1 MNTIYI
7 LWLRQIKRFLR
18 SGIRIVMGFVQP
30 LIYMLALGYG
40 LNAVFQQSGKG
51 SYIQFIVPGIIVQ
64 TIMFTSM
71 FWGANII
78 WDKQFGF
85 LKEMLVAPVS
95 RTKIMFGSVLGG
107 ATISLVQGII
117 LFIIALLLG
126 FHPVNWAYL
135 PLTVLFMGMLAL
147 AVIGFSAGIGAV
159 VNDMQA
165 FVAVNN
171 FLLIPLFF
179 LSSALFPLD
188 SVPTAMKIIASF
200 NPISYAVDAIR
211 FTLINQSHFGLPMD
225 FAVLTVTVILLMTF
239 GSYRFRQ
246 IQA

>member
-1 MNTIYI
+1 MSTIYI
-7 LWLRQIKRFLR
+7 LWLRQIKRFSR
-18 SGIRIVMGFVQP
+18 SGIRILMGFVQP
-30 LIYMLALGYG
+30 LVYMLALGYG
-40 LNAVFQQSGKG
+40 LNSVFQQSGKG

-85 LKEMLVAPVS
+85 LRETLVAPVS
-95 RTKIMFGSVLGG
+95 RMKIMLGSALGG
-107 ATISLVQGII
+107 ATISLIQGII
-117 LFIIALLLG
+117 LFGISIVLG
-126 FHPVNWAYL
+126 FRPYNWAYV
-135 PLTVLFMGMLAL
+135 PLAIAFMGMLSL
-147 AVIGFSAGIGAV
+147 AIVGFSAGIGAV

-188 SVPTAMKIIASF
+188 NVPQVMKIIAYV

-211 FTLINQSHFGLPMD
+211 FTLIHQTHFGLPTD
-225 FAVLTVTVILLMTF
+225 FAVLCATLVVLMSF
-239 GSYRFRQ
+239 GSYRFKQ

>member
-1 MNTIYI
+1 MSTIYI
-7 LWLRQIKRFLR
+7 LWLRQIKRFSR

-30 LIYMLALGYG
+30 LVYMLALGYG
-40 LNAVFQQSGKG
+40 LNSVFRLSGRG

-64 TIMFTSM
+64 TIMFSSM

-85 LKEMLVAPVS
+85 LKETLVAPVS
-95 RTKIMFGSVLGG
+95 RMKVMLGNVLGG
-107 ATISLVQGII
+107 ATISLIQGII
-117 LFIIALLLG
+117 LFGVSLILG
-126 FHPVNWAYL
+126 FRPYNWTYV
-135 PLTVLFMGMLAL
+135 PLAIVFMSMLCL
-147 AVIGFSAGIGAV
+147 AIISFSAGIGAV

-188 SVPTAMKIIASF
+188 SVPTAMKVIAYI
-200 NPISYAVDAIR
+200 NPISYAVYSLHT
-211 FTLINQSHFGLPMD
+211 TLINQSHFGLLTD
-225 FAVLTVTVILLMTF
+225 FTVLLGTLIALMSF
-239 GSYRFRQ
+239 GSYRFSK

>member
-1 MNTIYI
+1 MSVIYI
-7 LWLRQIKRFLR
+7 LWLRQIKRFSR

-30 LIYMLALGYG
+30 LVYMLALGYG
-40 LNAVFQQSGKG
+40 LNSVFQLSGRG

-64 TIMFTSM
+64 TIMFSSM

-85 LKEMLVAPVS
+85 LKETLVAPVS
-95 RTKIMFGSVLGG
+95 RMKIMLGSALGG
-107 ATISLVQGII
+107 ATISLIQGII
-117 LFIIALLLG
+117 LFIVAIILG
-126 FHPVNWAYL
+126 FRPYNWTYV
-135 PLTVLFMGMLAL
+135 PLAIVFMGMLSMA
-147 AVIGFSAGIGAV
+147 IISFSAGIGAV

-179 LSSALFPLD
+179 MSSALFPLD
-188 SVPTAMKIIASF
+188 GVPTVMKIIASV

-211 FTLINQSHFGLPMD
+211 MTLIHQSHFGLWND
-225 FAVLTVTVILLMTF
+225 FFVLLGTLIALLAF
-239 GSYRFRQ
+239 GSYRFKQ

>member
-1 MNTIYI
+1 MSVIYI
-7 LWLRQIKRFLR
+7 LWLRQIKRFSR
-18 SGIRIVMGFVQP
+18 SGLRIIMGFVQP
-30 LIYMLALGYG
+30 LVYMLALGYG
-40 LNAVFQQSGKG
+40 LNSVFQLSGKG

-64 TIMFTSM
+64 TIMFSSM

-85 LKEMLVAPVS
+85 LKETLVAPVS
-95 RTKIMFGSVLGG
+95 RMKIMFGSVLGG
-107 ATISLVQGII
+107 ATISLIQGIT
-117 LFIIALLLG
+117 LFIIAIILG
-126 FHPVNWAYL
+126 FRPYNWAYV
-135 PLTVLFMGMLAL
+135 PLTIVFMGMLSL
-147 AVIGFSAGIGAV
+147 AIISFSAGIGAI

-188 SVPTAMKIIASF
+188 SVPIAMKIIASV

-211 FTLINQSHFGLPMD
+211 MTLIHQSHFGLLTD
-225 FAVLTVTVILLMTF
+225 FTVLLGTLVALMSF

-246 IQA
+246 IQV

>member
-1 MNTIYI
+1 MSTIYI
-7 LWLRQIKRFLR
+7 LWLRQVKRFSR

-30 LIYMLALGYG
+30 LVYMLALGYG
-40 LNAVFQQSGKG
+40 LNSVFQHSGKG

-64 TIMFTSM
+64 TIMFSSM

-85 LKEMLVAPVS
+85 LKETLVAPVS
-95 RTKIMFGSVLGG
+95 RMKIMLGNVLGG

-117 LFIIALLLG
+117 LFFISLILG
-126 FHPVNWAYL
+126 FRPVNWEYV
-135 PLTVLFMGMLAL
+135 PLTIVFMGMLSMA
-147 AVIGFSAGIGAV
+147 IISFSAGIGAV

-188 SVPTAMKIIASF
+188 SVPQAMKIIASI

-211 FTLINQSHFGLPMD
+211 FTLINQSHFGLPLD
-225 FAVLTVTVILLMTF
+225 FAVLSVTLVVLMIF
-239 GSYRFRQ
+239 GSYRFHK

>member
-1 MNTIYI
+1 M
-7 LWLRQIKRFLR
+7 R
-18 SGIRIVMGFVQP
+18 SGLRIVMGFVQP

-40 LNAVFQQSGKG
+40 LNTVFQQSGKG

-64 TIMFTSM
+64 TIMFSSM

-95 RTKIMFGSVLGG
+95 RMKIMFGSVLGG

-117 LFIIALLLG
+117 LFIVSLALG
-126 FHPVNWAYL
+126 FRPVNWEYL
-135 PLTVLFMGMLAL
+135 PLTILFMAMLSMAI
-147 AVIGFSAGIGAV
+147 IGFSAGIGAMV
-159 VNDMQA
+159 SDMQA

-188 SVPTAMKIIASF
+188 SVPQVMKIIASV

-211 FTLINQSHFGLPMD
+211 FTLINQSHFGLPLD
-225 FAVLTVTVILLMTF
+225 FAVLTATVILLNVF

>member
-1 MNTIYI
+1 MNVIYI
-7 LWLRQIKRFLR
+7 LWLRQIKRFSR

-30 LIYMLALGYG
+30 LVYMLALGYG
-40 LNAVFQQSGKG
+40 LNTVFQMSGRG
-51 SYIQFIVPGIIVQ
+51 SYLQFIVPGIIVQ
-64 TIMFTSM
+64 TIMFSSM

-85 LKEMLVAPVS
+85 LKETMVAPVP
-95 RTKIMFGSVLGG
+95 RIRIMFGSVLGG
-107 ATISLVQGII
+107 ATISLIQGII
-117 LFIIALLLG
+117 LFIVALILG
-126 FHPVNWAYL
+126 FKPYNWTYV
-135 PLTVLFMGMLAL
+135 PLAIMFMGMLAM
-147 AVIGFSAGIGAV
+147 AIIGFSAGIGAV

-179 LSSALFPLD
+179 LSSSLFPLD
-188 SVPTAMKIIASF
+188 GVPTAMKIIASV

-211 FTLINQSHFGLPMD
+211 LCLIHQSHFGFWPD
-225 FAVLTVTVILLMTF
+225 FLVLLGTVIALLSF
-239 GSYRFRQ
+239 GAYRFKQ

>member
-1 MNTIYI
+1 MMILYI
-7 LWLRQIKRFLR
+7 LWLRQVKRFLR
-18 SGIRIVMGFVQP
+18 SGLRIMLGIVQP
-30 LIYMLALGYG
+30 LVYMLALGYG
-40 LNAVFQQSGKG
+40 LNSVFASSGNG
-51 SYIQFIVPGIIVQ
+51 SYLQFIVPGIIVQ

-95 RTKIMFGSVLGG
+95 RLMIMMGSALGG
-107 ATISLVQGII
+107 MTISLMQGIT
-117 LFIIALLLG
+117 LFIIAALFG
-126 FHPVNWAYL
+126 FHPHNWLYV
-135 PLTVLFMGMLAL
+135 PFTFLFMAL
-147 AVIGFSAGIGAV
+147 LSSSIVGFSAGIGAV
-159 VNDMQA
+159 MDDMNG

-188 SVPTAMKIIASF
+188 KVPAAMKVIASL

-211 FTLINQSHFGLPMD
+211 FTLIDQTHFGILTD
-225 FAVLTVTVILLMTF
+225 FAVMCLTAVALICF
-239 GSYRFRQ
+239 GAYRFRK
-246 IQA
+246 IQV

>member
-1 MNTIYI
+1 MRTIYI
-7 LWLRQIKRFLR
+7 LWLRQIKRFSR

-30 LIYMLALGYG
+30 LVYMLALGYG
-40 LNAVFQQSGKG
+40 LNSVFQHSGRG

-64 TIMFTSM
+64 TIMFSSM

-85 LKEMLVAPVS
+85 LKETLVAPVS
-95 RTKIMFGSVLGG
+95 RMKIMLGSTLGG
-107 ATISLVQGII
+107 ATISLVQGVI
-117 LFIIALLLG
+117 LFIVSIVLG
-126 FHPVNWAYL
+126 FRPTNWEYV
-135 PLTVLFMGMLAL
+135 PLTIVFMAMLSL
-147 AVIGFSAGIGAV
+147 AIISFSAGIGAV

-188 SVPTAMKIIASF
+188 SVPAAMKIIASA

-211 FTLINQSHFGLPMD
+211 TTLIGQSRTLACRWIFVCLPQHW
-225 FAVLTVTVILLMTF
+225 F
-239 GSYRFRQ
+239 Y
-246 IQA
+246 

>member
-7 LWLRQIKRFLR
+7 LWLRQIKRFSR

-30 LIYMLALGYG
+30 LVYMLALGYG
-40 LNAVFQQSGKG
+40 LNSVFQQSGKG

-64 TIMFTSM
+64 TIMFSSM

-85 LKEMLVAPVS
+85 LKETLVAPVS
-95 RTKIMFGSVLGG
+95 RMKIMLGNTLGG
-107 ATISLVQGII
+107 ATISLIQGII
-117 LFIIALLLG
+117 LFGISVALG
-126 FHPVNWAYL
+126 FRPYNWAYV
-135 PLTVLFMGMLAL
+135 PLAIVFMGMLCMA
-147 AVIGFSAGIGAV
+147 IISFSAGIGAV
-159 VNDMQA
+159 VNDMQT

-179 LSSALFPLD
+179 MSSALFPLD
-188 SVPTAMKIIASF
+188 SVPQAMKIIASL

-211 FTLINQSHFGLPMD
+211 FTLINKTHFGLPTD
-225 FAVLTVTVILLMTF
+225 FAVLSVTLVALMSF
-239 GSYRFRQ
+239 GSYRFRK